1 MPKILLMMLH
11 SLNTKL
17 FLVTKG
23 VNCAL
28 HEIRRE
34 EVDGIGKKTNQRG
47 YNDTDL
53 EARVSK
59 P

>member
-1 MPKILLMMLH
+1 
-11 SLNTKL
+11 
-17 FLVTKG
+17 VTKG